1 MTSLGSR
8 FAAAVAAKDTA
19 GVRGLVADD
28 VDFKG
33 LTPGRLWEGASTD
46 DLVAALGQWF
56 GADDHIDELE
66 EVAEGAPVADTR
78 HVAYRLRV
86 TNANGPH
93 AVEQQAYYRA
103 EGDRISYLRV
113 MCSGYRPIG

>member
-1 MTSLGSR
+1 MTSLGFR
-8 FAAAVAAKDTA
+8 FAAAVASNDTA
-19 GVRGLVADD
+19 GVRALMSYD
-28 VDFKG
+28 VDFKA
-33 LTPGRLWEGASTD
+33 LTPGRLWEGASPD

-56 GADDHIDELE
+56 DADDHIDELE
-66 EVAEGAPVADTR
+66 DVVEGAPVADTR

-86 TNANGPH
+86 TNADGPH

-103 EGDRISYLRV
+103 EGERISYLRV

>member
-8 FAAAVAAKDTA
+8 FATAVASKDTA
-19 GVRGLVADD
+19 GVRALVADD
-28 VDFKG
+28 VDFKA
-33 LTPGRLWEGASTD
+33 LTPRRLWEGASPD

-56 GADDHIDELE
+56 DSDDHIDELE
-66 EVAEGAPVADTR
+66 EVAEGAPVADTQ

-86 TNANGPH
+86 TNADGPH

>member
-1 MTSLGSR
+1 MTTLGSKL
-8 FAAAVAAKDTA
+8 AAAVASKDTA
-19 GVRGLVADD
+19 GVRALVADD
-28 VDFKG
+28 VDFKA
-33 LTPGRLWEGASTD
+33 LTPGRMWEGATPD
-46 DLVAALGQWF
+46 DLLAALGQWF
-56 GADDHIDELE
+56 DADDHIDELE

-86 TNANGPH
+86 TNADGPH
-93 AVEQQAYYRA
+93 AVEQQAYYRV